1 MPMRVVANEQ
11 GAEIVMVVY
20 RQRLM
25 SEQKFSQNIEWVRSD
40 LARLNCLL
48 TQ

>member
-1 MPMRVVANEQ
+1 
-11 GAEIVMVVY
+11 MVVY
-20 RQRLM
+20 RQPLM
-25 SEQKFSQNIEWVRSD
+25 SDGKFSQDIEWVRSD